1 MRSRFHWS
9 SIVLILTVLLGWN
22 SSSSAQ
28 ENSKLMGEVKF
39 EGSTKVDRDAGV
51 WVDDQYL
58 GYVKELKGDKK
69 VMLLPGKHHVVVK
82 EAGYNNFEQDIVVEP
97 QGTQSV
103 AIHLTP
109 VAGAEAPKVT
119 SELKLTIQPSR
130 AAVFV
135 DEKYVGHAG
144 ELGGAVHSLQ
154 LPAGEHHI
162 KVELAGYRT
171 FETDVNLI
179 AGQKS
184 EVKTELMKG
193 SIEDAGSDIKKQ

>member
-9 SIVLILTVLLGWN
+9 SIVLILTVLLAWN
-22 SSSSAQ
+22 SSSFAQ
-28 ENSKLMGEVKF
+28 ENNKLMGEVKF

-69 VMLLPGKHHVVVK
+69 VMLLPGKHHVVAK
-82 EAGYNNFEQDIVVEP
+82 EAGYDNFERDIVVEP

-109 VAGAEAPKVT
+109 VEGAETPKVT

-135 DEKYVGHAG
+135 DQKYVGHAG
-144 ELGGAVHSLQ
+144 ELGGAVHSLE
-154 LPAGEHHI
+154 LPPGEHHI

-171 FETDVNLI
+171 FETDVNLV

-184 EVKTELMKG
+184 EVKTELVKG